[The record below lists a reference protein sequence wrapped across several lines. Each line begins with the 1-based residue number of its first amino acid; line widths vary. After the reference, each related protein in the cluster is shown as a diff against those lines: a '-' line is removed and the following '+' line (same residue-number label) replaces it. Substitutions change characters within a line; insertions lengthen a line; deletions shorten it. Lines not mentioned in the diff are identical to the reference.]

1 MLETELEAAL
11 ADDTASDAI
20 IAQSG
25 RERAELLALREA
37 IPEGELREG
46 GAVKHDISIP
56 LGAIPDMVAATEA
69 LIATKYKD
77 CRLNIFGHMGDG
89 NLHINVRPPAGR
101 TLDDLAPRKA
111 AITSDVEALAMARAG
126 SFSAE
131 HGIGQIRLPGMRAH
145 KSATELDLMHA
156 LKAALDPQ
164 NLLNPDKLIPDG
176 STKR

>member
-1 MLETELEAAL
+1 
-11 ADDTASDAI
+11 
-20 IAQSG
+20 
-25 RERAELLALREA
+25 
-37 IPEGELREG
+37 
-46 GAVKHDISIP
+46 
-56 LGAIPDMVAATEA
+56 
-69 LIATKYKD
+69 
-77 CRLNIFGHMGDG
+77 
-89 NLHINVRPPAGR
+89 
-101 TLDDLAPRKA
+101 
-111 AITSDVEALAMARAG
+111 MARAG